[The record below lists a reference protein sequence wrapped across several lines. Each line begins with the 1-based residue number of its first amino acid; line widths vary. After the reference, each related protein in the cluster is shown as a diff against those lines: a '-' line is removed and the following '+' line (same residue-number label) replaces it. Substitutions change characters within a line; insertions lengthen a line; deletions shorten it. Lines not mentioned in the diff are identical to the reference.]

1 MEDSIPIKLRHER
14 SKMMRNLSYKKRYR
28 FYENNLGNEEIV
40 LFENDIEDGM
50 MHGFTR
56 NYIRVAAKYDPLR
69 VNDTIPVVLK
79 NINKKGVVEVEEI
92 DQKIAI

>member
-1 MEDSIPIKLRHER
+1 MGDSIPMKLRHER
-14 SKMMRNLSYKKRYR
+14 SKMMRNLSYKKRHK

-40 LFENDIEDGM
+40 LFENDLEEGM

-69 VNDTIPVVLK
+69 VNETIPVILK
-79 NINKKGVVEVEEI
+79 NINKNGVVEVEEI
-92 DQKIAI
+92 IQKIAI